1 MTVLLHSHPWDA
13 PGDPDTVGVHWSMW
27 STRQW
32 PYLHLNEGDHYFTVT
47 GGSPREGWI
56 QGEAR
61 IEHLVLAPY
70 STHTEAWDLIRTG
83 IPAALRKT
91 QRHGLTQAR
100 HFLNQ
105 TYTVDAPQSGHLMAF
120 WSVPVRAINRPR
132 PADFKFRPNG
142 WGKLEN
148 TNW

>member
-61 IEHLVLAPY
+61 IEHLVLT
-70 STHTEAWDLIRTG
+70 THEETRHTPHTHRVLSGCSRRHIR
-83 IPAALRKT
+83 
-91 QRHGLTQAR
+91 QAI
-100 HFLNQ
+100 
-105 TYTVDAPQSGHLMAF
+105 GHHC
-120 WSVPVRAINRPR
+120 
-132 PADFKFRPNG
+132 
-142 WGKLEN
+142 
-148 TNW
+148 